1 MSKIL
6 VVDDEEKIR
15 DVYLRL
21 LVQAGFIVRSAAN
34 AQQAMGILVREPV
47 DLVLLDLKMPRI
59 YGRAMFDVI
68 ESNHQDTKVIIS
80 SVYPIVKQKELVSN
94 ADDYYDKSEGP
105 LSLLAKV
112 SHVLGTAAE
121 GGGK

>member
-1 MSKIL
+1 MNKIL

-34 AQQAMGILVREPV
+34 AQQATGVLVREPI

-59 YGRAMFDVI
+59 DGRAMFDVI
-68 ESNHQDTKVIIS
+68 ESNHQGTKVIIS
-80 SVYPIVKQKELVSN
+80 SVYPIEKQK
-94 ADDYYDKSEGP
+94 AMIPGACGYFDKSEGP
-105 LSLLAKV
+105 LWLLKKV
-112 SHVLGTAAE
+112 LDAFQE
-121 GGGK
+121 GACELT

>member
-1 MSKIL
+1 MNKIL

-34 AQQAMGILVREPV
+34 AQQATGILVREPI
-47 DLVLLDLKMPRI
+47 DLVLLDLRMPRI
-59 YGRAMFDVI
+59 DGRAMFDVL

-80 SVYPIVKQKELVSN
+80 SVYPIDKQKELVPN

-105 LSLLAKV
+105 LSLLEKV
-112 SHVLGTAAE
+112 NHVLMSPH
-121 GGGK
+121 